1 MNLSSISAVISAPEN
16 QRAVAIGAGVGVAVV
31 CGFAAMKVAA
41 LGVAGKVAVATV
53 IAGCAGYATHNAV
66 KSGQLTSML
75 EGLQAE
81 MSNVKSE

>member
-1 MNLSSISAVISAPEN
+1 MNLSSIRAAVSAPEN
-16 QRAVAIGAGVGVAVV
+16 QQAVAIGAGVGIAVV

-81 MSNVKSE
+81 MSNSKSL